1 MIASASRNE
10 RLQVTI
16 RMFRDQLQLLRA
28 RSVAVAGRSEKSHQ
42 EMGRI
47 LDAIMNRAPGEAEE
61 AMRLHIRGAQED
73 VLKASPL

>member
-1 MIASASRNE
+1 
-10 RLQVTI
+10 
-16 RMFRDQLQLLRA
+16 MFRDQLQLLRA
-28 RSVAVAGRSEKSHQ
+28 RSVAVADRSEKSHQ

-61 AMRLHIRGAQED
+61 AMHIRGAQED